1 MDLVSEWFTAKETA
15 AYLRVSERQLLRYR
29 QAGILKAGVH
39 YRRKFASVNS
49 ALLYQIVLCEKAMCD
64 AANRDAKTL
73 ELVDEAPVLNKKYK
87 PDTK

>member
-1 MDLVSEWFTAKETA
+1 MDLVSEWFTARETA

-29 QAGILKAGVH
+29 QAGLLKAGVH

-64 AANRDAKTL
+64 AAYRDARTL
-73 ELVDEAPVLNKKYK
+73 ETAES
-87 PDTK
+87 